1 MSLEKKG
8 AVSCIGMAHIEETL
22 RISYPKRC
30 YGRNVGT
37 CASWKM
43 GKAKRNGLYFR
54 LASSFQLP
62 GTDGHQLSVS
72 EIGIPSYL
80 LPKAE
85 TCSTDII

>member
-1 MSLEKKG
+1 
-8 AVSCIGMAHIEETL
+8 MAHIEETL

-43 GKAKRNGLYFR
+43 GKAKRTAFILDWLPAFSFR
-54 LASSFQLP
+54 HGRTSALW
-62 GTDGHQLSVS
+62 S

-80 LPKAE
+80 LPKAKKNMLNGHYL
-85 TCSTDII
+85 TLDVGL